1 MTKNGQ
7 HDDGDDS
14 TSLGLTSLLANS
26 TLGTMFGRQHPSISM
41 MLVSLSAIQ
50 DT

>member
-7 HDDGDDS
+7 RNDGDDS

-26 TLGTMFGRQHPSISM
+26 TLGTMYDRQRPSISM
-41 MLVSLSAIQ
+41 MLVSLSASQ